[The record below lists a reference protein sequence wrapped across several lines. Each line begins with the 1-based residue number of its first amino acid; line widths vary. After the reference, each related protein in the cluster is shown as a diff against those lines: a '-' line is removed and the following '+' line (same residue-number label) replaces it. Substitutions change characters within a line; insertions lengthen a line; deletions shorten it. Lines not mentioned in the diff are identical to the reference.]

1 MVKKIGVFLVLL
13 FCVVT
18 SFAQNIVVKGVLK
31 DADTKEGLVQATVQL
46 LRSDSTFVGGSISD
60 EQGLFQLS
68 APSEGK
74 YLIKISNIGYL
85 SHYQKIDVSGKDT
98 IDVGSIVM
106 KSDAVMLKG
115 AVVTRRATKVVL
127 KEDTFI
133 YNASAYKTPEG
144 ATLEELVKRLP
155 GATIG
160 DDGKITINGKEV
172 TKILIDG
179 KEFMTGD
186 TKTAMKNLPVSIVD
200 KIKSYDTKSDLA
212 KATGMDDGE
221 DQTVL
226 DFGIKQGMNKGLFGN
241 VDLGIG
247 TKNRYAERL
256 MGALFK
262 DDLRVMMLGA
272 ANNTNDM
279 GFPGGGG
286 RGGFGRNNN
295 GLNALKMV
303 GANVNYEKKD
313 CFLIDGSLRWNHS
326 NGDIASIV
334 SSENFVGSTSSYSN
348 SISNLYKRGNE
359 WNARM
364 RVEWHPDSMTTIT
377 MRPELSLTTS
387 DQLQKS
393 NSAVFNTDPYSY
405 GSDPL
410 SSSVLSAMATNGA
423 VVNTQ
428 SENTIAY
435 TDNQAFSLK
444 LQGTRKLNTSG
455 RSITLETKFSTSKT
469 DANQLAMSNVHLY
482 QVANS
487 LGQDSTYQVNR
498 YMVSPERSNSYSVKM
513 IYSEPIARRV
523 YLQFGYKF
531 GYGVNKGD
539 RQIYDFSNLG
549 ETFFSGLQPSYRR
562 WDSYLSTLPNAY
574 STYKDDALSRTSRY
588 ESYKHDI
595 ELGLK
600 VTRKAYQLSA
610 GVMLEPQ
617 KTHFIQSYL
626 NVNTDT
632 VRTVLNFSP
641 TFELNYKF
649 SDVSKLKLTYRG
661 KTSQPTITQ
670 LLDIRDNSNP
680 LNIYQGNSGL
690 KPAFVNSLRLFYN
703 NYIEKK
709 QRSMMAHINFSSTRN
724 AISNKVEYDTQTGG
738 MLTRP
743 INVNGNWNASGAFMF
758 NTAIDSL
765 GYFNFNSFSNVNFNN
780 YVSYLALS
788 AGTSALKNITRALT
802 LSERASFGYRNS
814 WIEVELNGTV
824 DYTRSSNTL
833 KVGNSNLNTWQF
845 SYGTNVTFMAPWNMQ
860 ITTGLTQNSRRGF
873 SDKSMNTNELVWNAQ
888 VSQSF
893 LKSKSLTVS
902 LQLYD
907 ILHNLSSVSRTID
920 ALKRSDTSYNTI
932 NSYAMLHVIYNVNL
946 FGGKENRDKMRPN
959 GGPEGREG
967 MPPMPQ
973 GRGNRGGFGGG
984 MPPR

>member
-31 DADTKEGLVQATVQL
+31 DADTKEGLMQATVQL

-200 KIKSYDTKSDLA
+200 KIKSYDTKSDLS

-410 SSSVLSAMATNGA
+410 SASVLSAMATNGA

-562 WDSYLSTLPNAY
+562 WDSYLSILPNAY

-765 GYFNFNSFSNVNFNN
+765 GYFNFNSFSNVNYNN

-788 AGTSALKNITRALT
+788 AGTSALKNVTRALT

-946 FGGKENRDKMRPN
+946 FGGKENRDKMRPS

>member
-1 MVKKIGVFLVLL
+1 M
-13 FCVVT
+13 
-18 SFAQNIVVKGVLK
+18 
-31 DADTKEGLVQATVQL
+31 
-46 LRSDSTFVGGSISD
+46 
-60 EQGLFQLS
+60 
-68 APSEGK
+68 
-74 YLIKISNIGYL
+74 
-85 SHYQKIDVSGKDT
+85 
-98 IDVGSIVM
+98 
-106 KSDAVMLKG
+106 
-115 AVVTRRATKVVL
+115 
-127 KEDTFI
+127 
-133 YNASAYKTPEG
+133 
-144 ATLEELVKRLP
+144 
-155 GATIG
+155 
-160 DDGKITINGKEV
+160 
-172 TKILIDG
+172 
-179 KEFMTGD
+179 
-186 TKTAMKNLPVSIVD
+186 
-200 KIKSYDTKSDLA
+200 
-212 KATGMDDGE
+212 
-221 DQTVL
+221 
-226 DFGIKQGMNKGLFGN
+226 
-241 VDLGIG
+241 
-247 TKNRYAERL
+247 
-256 MGALFK
+256 
-262 DDLRVMMLGA
+262 
-272 ANNTNDM
+272 
-279 GFPGGGG
+279 
-286 RGGFGRNNN
+286 
-295 GLNALKMV
+295 
-303 GANVNYEKKD
+303 
-313 CFLIDGSLRWNHS
+313 
-326 NGDIASIV
+326 
-334 SSENFVGSTSSYSN
+334 GSTSSYSN

-393 NSAVFNTDPYSY
+393 NSAVINTDPYSY

-410 SSSVLSAMATNGA
+410 SASVLSAMATNGA

-523 YLQFGYKF
+523 YLQYGYKF

-588 ESYKHDI
+588 ESYTHDI

-765 GYFNFNSFSNVNFNN
+765 GYFNFNSFSNVNYNN

-946 FGGKENRDKMRPN
+946 FGGKENRDKMRPS

>member
-31 DADTKEGLVQATVQL
+31 DADTKEGLMQATVQL

-85 SHYQKIDVSGKDT
+85 SHYQKVDVSGKDT

-247 TKNRYAERL
+247 TKSRYAERL

-313 CFLIDGSLRWNHS
+313 RILIDGSLRWNHS
-326 NGDIASIV
+326 NSDIASVV
-334 SSENFVGSTSSYSN
+334 SAENFVGSTSSYSN

-364 RVEWHPDSMTTIT
+364 RVEWHPDSMTTIS

-410 SSSVLSAMATNGA
+410 STSVLSAMATNGA

-435 TDNQAFSLK
+435 SDNQAFSLK

-469 DANQLAMSNVHLY
+469 KANQLAMSNVHLY

-498 YMVSPERSNSYSVKM
+498 YMVSPETNNSYSVKL

-523 YLQFGYKF
+523 YLQLGYQF

-549 ETFFSGLQPSYRR
+549 ETFFSGLEPSYRR

-588 ESYKHDI
+588 ESYTHDI

-690 KPAFVNSLRLFYN
+690 KPAFVNNLRLFYN

-709 QRSMMAHINFSSTRN
+709 QRSMMAHINFSTTRN
-724 AISNKVEYDTQTGG
+724 AISNKVDYDTQTGG

-765 GYFNFNSFSNVNFNN
+765 GYFNFNTFSNVDYNN

-824 DYTRSSNTL
+824 DYTRSTNTL

-946 FGGKENRDKMRPN
+946 FGGKENRDKMRPS
-959 GGPEGREG
+959 GGPEGGEG

-973 GRGNRGGFGGG
+973 GKGNRGGFGGG
-984 MPPR
+984 MPPH